1 MEGLGLGVSQVL
13 VDLFSSMSIIIMMA
27 VLNWCLQY
35 KMRVNHFPDPRQTIT
50 EYQSPP
56 VKQHSIERLNSSLS
70 SGNPK
75 NISIFDDTKKRRD
88 LLTALLI
95 EREIFWFDGCR
106 YSAFGVPWQL
116 PPSPSPSPGAASQVP
131 SPLSPLSPLSP
142 PSASH
147 QPPEQEGTPCDLPGP
162 LQLPPE
168 VPPLLQTH
176 RETASRWGVSS
187 SEKLIIIITGHFFT
201 AEIIN
206 GSQPSGGMNVTDQ
219 VPFQSF
225 KDVELKM

>member
-1 MEGLGLGVSQVL
+1 MERPSQGVSKVL
-13 VDLFSSMSIIIMMA
+13 VDFYFPP
-27 VLNWCLQY
+27 Y
-35 KMRVNHFPDPRQTIT
+35 KLSLSWPTFTNVYNIRVNHFLAPRQNNK

-56 VKQHSIERLNSSLS
+56 SKQHSIERLNSSLS

-147 QPPEQEGTPCDLPGP
+147 QLPEQEGTPCDLPGP

-168 VPPLLQTH
+168 IPPLLQTH
-176 RETASRWGVSS
+176 RETVR
-187 SEKLIIIITGHFFT
+187 SEQLWKTYHYYYWTFLYSGNYQWISAQWQH
-201 AEIIN
+201 ECDR
-206 GSQPSGGMNVTDQ
+206 PSAFPV
-219 VPFQSF
+219 F
-225 KDVELKM
+225 

>member
-1 MEGLGLGVSQVL
+1 MEGQGLGVSEVL

-75 NISIFDDTKKRRD
+75 NISIFDDTKKRKD

-95 EREIFWFDGCR
+95 EREIFWFDDCR
-106 YSAFGVPWQL
+106 YSASGVPWQL
-116 PPSPSPSPGAASQVP
+116 PPPPSPSPGTTSQISPRPSSPSSPNHPHQPQQEGAPGDLPVP
-131 SPLSPLSPLSP
+131 LQSPLEVSPVLQTQREP
-142 PSASH
+142 ASR
-147 QPPEQEGTPCDLPGP
+147 LA
-162 LQLPPE
+162 LQLWR
-168 VPPLLQTH
+168 T
-176 RETASRWGVSS
+176 
-187 SEKLIIIITGHFFT
+187 
-201 AEIIN
+201 
-206 GSQPSGGMNVTDQ
+206 
-219 VPFQSF
+219 
-225 KDVELKM
+225 